1 MGEAGSARHP
11 GGAVARPFVLGVL
24 NVTPDSFSDGGRFV
38 DTLSAIQHG
47 LRLAADGADGID
59 VGGESTR
66 PGAARIPEEE
76 ELARVLPVIAGLA
89 REVSILISVDTSKAG
104 VARRA
109 LDAGAGMVNDVT
121 ALGGDP
127 EMASALSGSGAR
139 VVLMHMKG
147 TPADMQRAPWYDDPV
162 AEILAFLEERVRI
175 AVAAGIGMER
185 IIVDPGIGF
194 GKRVSDNL
202 RIIRNL
208 DRFRAL
214 GLPVMVGASRKS
226 FIGKILGRSV
236 EERAA
241 GNAAVELAA
250 AARGAAY
257 LRVHD
262 VRATR
267 DLLRMQEAIAEA
279 PTRWDGDV

>member
-1 MGEAGSARHP
+1 VS
-11 GGAVARPFVLGVL
+11 RPFILGIV
-24 NVTPDSFSDGGRFV
+24 NVTPDSFSDGGRFL
-38 DTLSAIQHG
+38 DPRSAIEHG

-66 PGAARIPEEE
+66 PGAAPVSAEEE
-76 ELARVLPVIAGLA
+76 MARVLPVIEALA
-89 REVSILISVDTSKAG
+89 RELSIPISIDTSKAC

-109 LDAGAGMVNDVT
+109 LDAGASMVNDVT
-121 ALGGDP
+121 ALRADP
-127 EMASALSGSGAR
+127 EMASVLRDRPAR

-147 TPADMQRAPWYDDPV
+147 TPADMQRAPWYDDTV
-162 AEILAFLEERVRI
+162 AEILLFLRERV
-175 AVAAGIGMER
+175 AVAVEAGIERDR

-202 RIIRNL
+202 RIIRDL
-208 DRFRAL
+208 DRFRVL
-214 GLPVMVGASRKS
+214 GLPVMVGASKKS
-226 FIGKILGRSV
+226 FIGKVLGRPV
-236 EERAA
+236 GERSA

-250 AARGAAY
+250 AKRGAAY

-267 DLLRMQEAIAEA
+267 DLLLMDEAIAESPA
-279 PTRWDGDV
+279 RWDGDG